1 MADLSSIRLGS
12 TTYSIKDKTAR
23 NTANGRAQVVNLS
36 NYVSEGSV
44 LPTFNA
50 VFTRGDKPVH
60 FRMFDVKT
68 AVDVLSSSTQYV
80 AFCYEHGEWNTDP
93 NDLGWKY
100 LIYKAADRSFVKEYT
115 KATVPAVVLRAFGE
129 NVASQTH
136 DGRMSAKDK
145 RKLDGL
151 KEPVILTVEG
161 DGAEDY
167 KAFNTAENCEKIASA
182 LAAGN
187 PNVYVSWED
196 TDGVFLSP
204 VSINTDS
211 GETFATV
218 WGYPYLWFNESGD
231 NITVVGV
238 EYYCSALP
246 SASAL
251 FESYRL
257 ITATRGGSVTL

>member
-23 NTANGRAQVVNLS
+23 NTANGRAQVVNLL
-36 NYVSEGSV
+36 NYTSQGSV
-44 LPTFNA
+44 LPTFSA
-50 VFTRGDKPVH
+50 VFTRDNKPVH
-60 FRMFDVKT
+60 FRMFDVNT
-68 AVDVLSSSTQYV
+68 AVDVLSSGTQYV

-151 KEPVILTVEG
+151 KEPVILTVGG

-167 KAFNTAENCEKIASA
+167 KAFNTAENCEKIGSA
-182 LAAGN
+182 LTAGN
-187 PNVYVSWED
+187 PNVYVRWED

-204 VSINTDS
+204 VSINTDC
-211 GETFATV
+211 GETLVTV
-218 WGYPYLWFNESGD
+218 WGCPYLMSGD
-231 NITVVGV
+231 SRNVVGV
-238 EYYCSALP
+238 EYYCSELP

-257 ITATRGGSVTL
+257 ITATRGGSVSL

>member
-12 TTYSIKDKTAR
+12 TTYSIKDTTAR
-23 NTANGRAQVVNLS
+23 NTANGRAQVVNLL

-50 VFTRGDKPVH
+50 VFTRNNKPVH
-60 FRMFDVKT
+60 FRMFDVNT
-68 AVDVLSSSTQYV
+68 AVDVLLSNTQYV

-100 LIYKAADRSFVKEYT
+100 YIYKAADRSFVKEYT
-115 KATVPAVVLRAFGE
+115 KETVPAVVLRAFGE
-129 NVASQTH
+129 NVATQTH

-204 VSINTDS
+204 VSINTDC

-218 WGYPYLWFNESGD
+218 WGCPYLMSGD
-231 NITVVGV
+231 SRNVVGV
-238 EYYCSALP
+238 EYYCSELP

-257 ITATRGGSVTL
+257 ITATRGGSVSL

>member
-1 MADLSSIRLGS
+1 MAYLSSIRLGS
-12 TTYSIKDKTAR
+12 TTYLIKDNTAR
-23 NTANGRAQVVNLS
+23 STANRRAQVVNLS

-60 FRMFDVKT
+60 FRMFDVNT
-68 AVDVLSSSTQYV
+68 AVDVLLSNTQYV

-93 NDLGWKY
+93 NDLGWRY

-129 NVASQTH
+129 NVASPTH
-136 DGRMSAKDK
+136 DGRMSAEDK
-145 RKLDGL
+145 RKLDML
-151 KEPVILTVEG
+151 KEPVILTVEV

-167 KAFNTAENCEKIASA
+167 KAFNTAENCEKIGSA
-182 LAAGN
+182 VTARN

-211 GETFATV
+211 GETLVTV
-218 WGYPYLWFNESGD
+218 WGCPYLWSSDDRN
-231 NITVVGV
+231 VVGV
-238 EYYCSALP
+238 EYYCSELP
-246 SASAL
+246 SARGL

-257 ITATRGGSVTL
+257 ITATRGVSVNL